1 MTTTAPETAPPFD
14 FFLGA
19 HHPGWLETA
28 DVPLCVS
35 HARLSGR
42 RSLPRARHGWFLDSG
57 GFSELSLHGGWRQSA
72 RDYAAAVRR
81 YHDEVGQLRAAAQQ
95 DWMCEWEVLRKTGKT
110 LKEHLALTV
119 ANFVELRS
127 IAPDLPI
134 IPVIQGWT
142 YPSYFKCID
151 MYEKAGVDLTQ
162 EPLVGVG
169 SICRRPSLHLPTML
183 LADLA
188 QAGIRIHA
196 FGFKKAGLRIAY
208 KNVVSADSLAWSYG
222 GRHEPGCSDTHQH
235 ENNCMRHALWW
246 RRDLLDHIADDQRR
260 QR

>member
-1 MTTTAPETAPPFD
+1 M
-14 FFLGA
+14 
-19 HHPGWLETA
+19 
-28 DVPLCVS
+28 
-35 HARLSGR
+35 
-42 RSLPRARHGWFLDSG
+42 
-57 GFSELSLHGGWRQSA
+57 
-72 RDYAAAVRR
+72 
-81 YHDEVGQLRAAAQQ
+81 GQLRAAAQQ

-142 YPSYFKCID
+142 YPSYFKCIG

-196 FGFKKAGLRIAY
+196 FGFLSPNRQLS
-208 KNVVSADSLAWSYG
+208 N
-222 GRHEPGCSDTHQH
+222 RRRTGCLF
-235 ENNCMRHALWW
+235 EG
-246 RRDLLDHIADDQRR
+246 
-260 QR
+260 